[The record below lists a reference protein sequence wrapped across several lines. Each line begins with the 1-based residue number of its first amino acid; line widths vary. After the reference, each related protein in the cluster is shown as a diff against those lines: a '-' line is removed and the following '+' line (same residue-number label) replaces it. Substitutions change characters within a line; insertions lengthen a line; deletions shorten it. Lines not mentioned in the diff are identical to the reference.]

1 MTSVKKSYISKSAKK
16 IETITCTNVLKY
28 ILTLDEKSEKN
39 SFLLT
44 LRHYRVKRGIEWKVE
59 SYRGF

>member
-28 ILTLDEKSEKN
+28 ILALDEESEKN
-39 SFLLT
+39 SFLVT
-44 LRHYRVKRGIEWKVE
+44 LGHI
-59 SYRGF
+59 